1 MTDRT
6 ENNRAF
12 DTTKILV
19 IAAMGLTFNYTFTL
33 GSAGLVVA
41 YDWPGPITKCSGIAT
56 KGFPWIMLITNIYHL
71 ILILFGISADLS
83 LHKYLI
89 KKQNNSNGSS
99 LVPWN
104 VSSNQESNWKTN
116 VPINATLIGTIVT
129 TLSFAIG
136 IWIVNVFKDDDVI
149 GGIYRYTKLSYRNP
163 AVGDF
168 YGTGIEIWAGFGP
181 VGITGK
187 KKHLGRV

>member
-6 ENNRAF
+6 ENNKVF

-41 YDWPGPITKCSGIAT
+41 YDLPGAITKCSGTAT

-71 ILILFGISADLS
+71 ILIIFGISADLS

-116 VPINATLIGTIVT
+116 VPINATLIGTVVT

-136 IWIVNVFKDDDVI
+136 IWIVNVFKDDNVI
-149 GGIYRYTKLSYRNP
+149 GGIYR
-163 AVGDF
+163 
-168 YGTGIEIWAGFGP
+168 
-181 VGITGK
+181 
-187 KKHLGRV
+187 

>member
-1 MTDRT
+1 MFNFGGPSTIKSVFEDVLIDNLTFFRFFMTDRT
-6 ENNRAF
+6 ENNKVF
-12 DTTKILV
+12 DTTRILV
-19 IAAMGLTFNYTFTL
+19 IAVIGLTFNYAFTL
-33 GSAGLVVA
+33 GSAVLVAA
-41 YDWPGPITKCSGIAT
+41 YDWPGGISKCSGIAT
-56 KGFPWIMLITNIYHL
+56 KGFPWTMLITNIYHL
-71 ILILFGISADLS
+71 ILIIFGISADLS

-116 VPINATLIGTIVT
+116 VPINATMIGTVVT

-149 GGIYRYTKLSYRNP
+149 GGTYR
-163 AVGDF
+163 
-168 YGTGIEIWAGFGP
+168 
-181 VGITGK
+181 
-187 KKHLGRV
+187 